1 MNVLKVMIVML
12 VLIMSVG
19 AVCAA
24 ENVTDEVIS
33 DDGQEIMGIDS
44 GDSFTDLINEINNA
58 TDELN
63 LTHDYKFNNET
74 DNNIGIFIDNDN
86 FVINGNGHTIDGN
99 DLSRIFI
106 IRGNNI
112 TINNL
117 TLINANSDMGS
128 ILYIPDYCSINTNN
142 VVFANS
148 TASNIATIF
157 VSSSATYVSLE
168 DKFLDL
174 TSKNY
179 GAITLNQNANAIFN
193 SAFMMNSKELIR
205 GFILALGG
213 NELYVSNSVFANT
226 TSNYTAAI
234 RGSKITRILNCSFI
248 NLHASI
254 SAGAILLKDT
264 EDGFIANCTFTNVT
278 SEKNAGAILCD
289 VYAKNNTNNITIM
302 NSDFTDC
309 YSGFGGALVQ
319 LGGNLLV
326 DNCNFTNNSALFD
339 GGAIYTSMTK
349 DTIFSSVFDNNYA
362 TYDEEDRATYG
373 GAIYC
378 DNGSLMIFN
387 SNITNNVAKNGAG
400 ISLYDSNYTIKNNTF
415 DNNHDYEGNYSDIY
429 TEFDSTICIIENNT
443 YSGNDTLS
451 LNNTEYEYVV
461 PIPGMELN
469 IINNTIDVD
478 TLPIRFD
485 LRDWGWVSPV
495 KDQGLMGAC
504 WTFSTTGAI
513 ESAMLRF
520 LGLEGSISEN
530 NMQDVSLQYSPY
542 GTSGIPEG
550 GSYESGAG
558 YALSWLGV
566 HPGEYDTYDEVGK
579 ISPLMATPES
589 IHVQDVVFIPRKNI
603 SDNDNLK
610 RALLKYGALSIF
622 YHSEQQP
629 PYCDMIKGYQ
639 YFNESGVTNHGVTL
653 IGWDDTFSA
662 SNFLITPPGDGAW
675 IFKNSWGTE
684 KGQEGYF
691 YISYY
696 DLTFGTEKPSVAFVF
711 ENDIQYSKNY
721 QYDINGII
729 SFINKSNEYMN
740 TYEAIEN
747 DLIAAVGTYFN
758 ESGINYTVE
767 VYVNDVLKYAQNGV
781 SPFYGFHTIKLD
793 SYIPIKEGDIFAVK
807 IISNSVAAIIG
818 SRQHH
823 EPSSS
828 QYLVNGTWIDS
839 FDGNNTVCSIKVYTL
854 PLDIYTQDLVKIY
867 KNDSQFEAN
876 IGVANETVTF
886 EINGESYTRTSNE
899 NGTAKM
905 NINLNPG
912 NYTIKTTFNDT
923 TVENTITVLPT
934 LIAENLVKYYRNAS
948 QFYVLLIDGEGNPVS
963 GVNITMNINGV
974 FYDRTTNENGTAKL
988 NINLEPGEYILT
1000 AIDPLT
1006 GLMMSYNITV
1016 LPVLS
1021 ADNMEMTY
1029 MDGSTFNATVIDG
1042 QGNPLANASV
1052 TFNINGVFYIRHTD
1066 SSGIAR
1072 LNIRLMAG
1080 EYIITS
1086 EYDGMAIANTITIKD

>member
-1 MNVLKVMIVML
+1 MKVLKIMIVML

-24 ENVTDEVIS
+24 ENITDEVIS
-33 DDGQEIMGIDS
+33 DDGQEIIGIDS
-44 GDSFTDLINEINNA
+44 GDSFTDLKNEINNA

-63 LTHDYKFNNET
+63 LNHDYKFNNGT
-74 DNNIGIFIDNDN
+74 DENIGIFIEKDN
-86 FVINGNGHTIDGN
+86 FVINGNGHIIDGN
-99 DLSRIFI
+99 DQSRIFI

-117 TLINANSDMGS
+117 TFINANSDMGS
-128 ILYIPDYCSINTNN
+128 IIYILDNCSLMTNN

-148 TASNIATIF
+148 SASNIAAIF
-157 VSSSATYVSLE
+157 VSVSSSYISNE

-174 TSKNY
+174 TTANY
-179 GAITLNQNANAIFN
+179 GAITMNNNARAIFN
-193 SAFMMNSKELIR
+193 SAFMMSSKELQW
-205 GFILALGG
+205 GFILGMGG
-213 NELYVSNSVFANT
+213 NELYINNSVFANT
-226 TSNYTAAI
+226 TSNYTTAI
-234 RGSKITRILNCSFI
+234 RGSKITKIINSSFI
-248 NLHASI
+248 NLHAHI
-254 SAGAILLKDT
+254 SVGAIQLKDT
-264 EDGFIANCTFTNVT
+264 EDGYIVNCTFTNVT

-289 VYAKNNTNNITIM
+289 VYTQNNTNNITIE
-302 NSDFTDC
+302 NCHFTDC

-319 LGGNLLV
+319 LGGNLKV
-326 DNCNFTNNSALFD
+326 YDCSFTNNSVLFD
-339 GGAIYTSMTK
+339 GGAIYTSLAN
-349 DTIFSSVFDNNYA
+349 DIIFNSIFDNNTA
-362 TYDEEDRATYG
+362 LYDESDRATYG

-378 DNGSLMIFN
+378 DDGSLTLLDC
-387 SNITNNVAKNGAG
+387 NITNNVAQNGAG
-400 ISLYDSNYTIKNNTF
+400 ICLYDSNYHIKNNKF
-415 DNNHDYEGNYSDIY
+415 DNNHDNKGIYGDIY
-429 TEFDSTICIIENNT
+429 SEFDDKICIIENNT
-443 YSGNDTLS
+443 YSGNDTLN

-495 KDQGLMGAC
+495 RDQGLMGSC
-504 WTFSTTGAI
+504 WTFATSGAM
-513 ESAMLRF
+513 ESAMLRY
-520 LGLEGSISEN
+520 LELEGSISEN

-542 GTSGIPEG
+542 GTLTMDEG
-550 GSYESGAG
+550 GSVVAGAV

-566 HPGEYDTYDEVGK
+566 HPGEYDTYDQAGK
-579 ISPLMATPES
+579 ISPLIATPES
-589 IHVQDVVFIPRKNI
+589 IHFQDVVLITRANV

-610 RALLKYGALSIF
+610 RALLKYGALGIV
-622 YHSEQQP
+622 YHSEQVP
-629 PYCDMIKGYQ
+629 PYCDMQKGYQ
-639 YFNESGVTNHGVTL
+639 YVNESAKSNHGVTL

-696 DLTFGTEKPSVAFVF
+696 DVTFGTEQPSVAFLL
-711 ENDIQYSKNY
+711 ENDIQYTKNY
-721 QYDINGII
+721 QYDISGGLG
-729 SFINKSNEYMN
+729 FFNKSNEYMN

-758 ESGINYTVE
+758 ESGIDYTVE
-767 VYVNDVLKYAQNGV
+767 VYVNDVLAYVQDGV
-781 SPFYGFHTIKLD
+781 SPYFGFHTIKLD
-793 SYIPIKEGDIFAVK
+793 SYVPIEKGDIFSVK
-807 IISNSVAAIIG
+807 IISNCVPILQK

-823 EPSSS
+823 EAGLS
-828 QYLVNGTWIDS
+828 QYLVNGTWVDS
-839 FDGNNTVCSIKVYTL
+839 LDDNNTICSVKVYTL
-854 PLDIYTQDLVKIY
+854 PLAIYTHDLVKIY

-886 EINGESYTRTSNE
+886 EINGVNYTRTSNE

-905 NINLNPG
+905 TINLGPG
-912 NYTIKTTFNDT
+912 NYTIKTTFNGT

-948 QFYVLLIDGEGNPVS
+948 QFYISLIDGEGNAVT
-963 GVNITMNINGV
+963 GKNITMNINGV
-974 FYDRTTNENGTAKL
+974 FYDRLTNENGTAKL

-1021 ADNMEMTY
+1021 AENMEMKY
-1029 MDGSTFNATVIDG
+1029 LDGSTFNATVIDG
-1042 QGNPLANASV
+1042 KGNPLANASV
-1052 TFNINGVFYIRHTD
+1052 TFNINGVFYNRTTD
-1066 SSGIAR
+1066 ENGIAH

-1086 EYDGMAIANTITIKD
+1086 EYNEMRIANTITIKD